1 MIDLSNIKAP
11 GWQRIVADLSAPA
24 PDDRAFLLR
33 LLAALVQVS
42 GARQGVLFAVTA
54 AEGEDAAEPKSLM
67 VWPPAP
73 EHREILER
81 GGAAAESHVAQQ
93 PVPEG
98 IVEAQ
103 ADAKIAARTAARSR
117 QTQAFSLSTEDLLYD
132 PSGAKGFLLAVPVPG
147 GLPNEAASV
156 PLRGVVTLLLDNRSR
171 QALQTTLAL
180 VEVLVGY
187 VFNHTAQQVL
197 RRVRA
202 SSASLELAA
211 RLIASVNNARTFK
224 GATLQLVNDLCR
236 QLGADRVVL
245 GWIKNAGPSVLGA
258 EPEPDTVQRWT
269 KVVAMSDTE
278 QLDHRMA
285 MVQKIE
291 CAMDECLDQEQA
303 ILFPLPVGTTEQDVL
318 LTQAVTHAH
327 RELAAGDAKLKVC
340 SVPLRVDQRVVGVL
354 LVEQTSDANVEVG
367 TVELLQAT
375 MDLVTPVLEVRR
387 TDDRSI
393 ALRTWDWMVKT
404 AAWAVGPK
412 HTVWKA
418 AAVLVFVVSVLM
430 VFVKTPYRVG
440 AAMEVQ
446 PYLPR
451 TVSVPFDAKIKSVG
465 PGIEAGAKVKA
476 GDLLLELDTTEMQ
489 LRLLDAQSQI
499 VQAEKEAD
507 EAMKKGDQAQAQRAT
522 AKADQARAQQEL
534 WRTRISQS
542 RLTAPISGSIIAG
555 DVKDKV
561 GATVQ
566 LGQALFQIAD
576 TSDVIVLARVD
587 DRDIALI
594 REGMTG
600 QVAAKAKPGE
610 KFDFTVERIV
620 PLSQPKEGKNLFEVR
635 ARLKEAPAWFKPGM
649 EGQARFDSER
659 HSLAWIASR
668 RVLDQLKVWLWW

>member
-11 GWQRIVADLSAPA
+11 GWQRIVTDLSAPA

-33 LLAALVQVS
+33 LLAALVQVA
-42 GARQGVLFAVTA
+42 GARQGVLYAVTA
-54 AEGEDAAEPKSLM
+54 QDDQNGADPKPLM
-67 VWPPAP
+67 IWPPSP
-73 EHREILER
+73 EHREILEK

-93 PVPEG
+93 PVADG
-98 IVEAQ
+98 MVEAS
-103 ADAKIAARTAARSR
+103 ADAKIAAKAAARTR
-117 QTQAFSLSTEDLLYD
+117 QTQAYSLSTEDLLYD
-132 PSGAKGFLLAVPVPG
+132 PSGAKGFMLAVPIPG
-147 GLPNEAASV
+147 GLPNEAATV
-156 PLRGVVTLLLDNRSR
+156 PLRGVVTMLLDNRSR

-180 VEVLVGY
+180 VEVLAGY
-187 VFNHTAQQVL
+187 VFNHSAQQVL
-197 RRVRA
+197 RRTRA
-202 SSASLELAA
+202 GSASLELAA
-211 RLIASVNNARTFK
+211 RLIASINNARTFK
-224 GATLQLVNDLCR
+224 GASLQLVNDLCR
-236 QLGADRVVL
+236 QMGADRVVL
-245 GWIKNAGPSVLGA
+245 GWIKNAGPSVLGQ
-258 EPEPDTVQRWT
+258 EPEPDSVQKWT
-269 KVVAMSDTE
+269 KVIAMSDTE
-278 QLDHRMA
+278 QLDRRMA

-291 CAMDECLDQEQA
+291 AAMDECLDQEQA
-303 ILFPLPVGTTEQDVL
+303 VLFPLPGGSTDQDVL

-354 LVEQTSDANVEVG
+354 LVEQTADAPVEVG

-375 MDLVTPVLEVRR
+375 MDLVSPVLEVRR

-418 AAVLVFVVSVLM
+418 VGAAVLVASVLL
-430 VFVKTPYRVG
+430 VFVQVPYRVG

-451 TVSVPFDAKIKSVG
+451 TVSVPFDAKIKSVT
-465 PGIEAGAKVKA
+465 PGVEPGARVNA
-476 GDLLLELDTTEMQ
+476 GDLLVELDSTEMQ
-489 LRLLDAQSQI
+489 LRALDSASQI

-507 EAMKKGDQAQAQRAT
+507 EAMKKGDQSQAQRAQ
-522 AKADQARAQQEL
+522 AKADQARAQLDL
-534 WRTRISQS
+534 WKTRIDQS
-542 RLTAPISGSIIAG
+542 HITAPISGSIIAG
-555 DVKDKV
+555 DVKDRV

-566 LGQALFQIAD
+566 LGQAMFQIAD
-576 TSDVIVLARVD
+576 TSDIIVLARVD
-587 DRDIALI
+587 DRDIAFI
-594 REGMTG
+594 KEGMTG

-635 ARLKEAPAWFKPGM
+635 ARLADAPAWFKPGM
-649 EGQARFDSER
+649 EGQARFNTER
-659 HSLAWIASR
+659 HSIAWIASR